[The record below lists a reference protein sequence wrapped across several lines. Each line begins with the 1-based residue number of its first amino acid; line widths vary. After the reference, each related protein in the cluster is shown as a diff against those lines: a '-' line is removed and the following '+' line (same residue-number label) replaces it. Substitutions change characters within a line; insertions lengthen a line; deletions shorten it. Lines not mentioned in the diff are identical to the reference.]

1 MIAFITCGVLL
12 AVGLIA
18 ALAAEVAVI
27 ELKSRIEVN
36 SDSVYLKDIAKIDAG
51 DRRQQENLGNI
62 VVARAPLPGKWRRF
76 KRPYIEL
83 KLRQHEI
90 DPARV
95 RFEGPSEVRVNR
107 GSIQAD
113 RASIRST
120 IADYL
125 QRTSPWVG
133 TELKI
138 KAIKITSDT
147 TLPVG
152 HTVYSVIAPRRGP
165 YTGTVPLA
173 VRVNVND
180 NYEKI
185 IQTRVKLAA
194 FKKVVVARR
203 PIGRFKPISPADL
216 ERVKVDIGD
225 LPPEPVTD
233 INAAVGKRARTN
245 IMARSVLRS
254 DLIEYPPVVKRGDM
268 VLIVAQ
274 SGVLRITAIGEVRSS
289 GRPGERVK
297 VINVDSN
304 KTVSARV
311 VDKNT
316 VSVDF

>member
-1 MIAFITCGVLL
+1 MGVFITCGVLL

-36 SDSVYLKDIAKIDAG
+36 SDSVYLKDLAKIGTSDPLE
-51 DRRQQENLGNI
+51 QENLGNI
-62 VVARAPLPGKWRRF
+62 VVVRAPLPGKSRRI

-95 RFEGPSEVRVNR
+95 RFEGPSEVLVGR

-113 RASIRST
+113 RAIIRST

-125 QRTSPWVG
+125 QRTSPWAG

-138 KAIKITSDT
+138 KAIQITSDT

-194 FKKVVVARR
+194 FKTVVVARR
-203 PIGRFKPISPADL
+203 PIGRLKPISPADL

-274 SGVLRITAIGEVRSS
+274 SGALRITAIGEVRSS
-289 GRPGERVK
+289 GRPGVRVK
-297 VINVDSN
+297 VINVDS
-304 KTVSARV
+304 KKAVSARV